1 MAHLFIAKTFPGRQA
16 SPRAVATALGGGI
29 AAACFLYVF
38 DPARSALYAPCP
50 FHLLTGLY
58 CPGCGSLRA
67 LHQLLHGHLR
77 TAWGLNPLLV
87 VALPFLGY
95 CFLSYVMG
103 GLRGRS
109 LLAFFV
115 PAIVIWAFLGAVL
128 VFWVLRNVAWFLVWL
143 APIRQP

>member
-1 MAHLFIAKTFPGRQA
+1 MANLIIAKIFSGRQA

-29 AAACFLYVF
+29 TAAYFLYVV

-50 FHLLTGLY
+50 FHLLIGLY

-67 LHQLLHGHLR
+67 LHELLHGHLR

-95 CFLSYVMG
+95 CFFSYVTG
-103 GLRGRS
+103 GMKGRS
-109 LLAFFV
+109 LPAFFV
-115 PAIVIWAFLGAVL
+115 PAIAIWVFLGVVL
-128 VFWVLRNVAWFLVWL
+128 VFWVLRNIA
-143 APIRQP
+143 